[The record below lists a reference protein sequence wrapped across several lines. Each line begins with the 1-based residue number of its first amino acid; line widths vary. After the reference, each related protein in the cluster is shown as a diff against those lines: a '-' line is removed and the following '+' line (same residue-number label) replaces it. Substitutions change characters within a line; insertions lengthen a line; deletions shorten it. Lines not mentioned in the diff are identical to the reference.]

1 MEYLWRMGSA
11 SRRTLQRTFAVSSGS
26 LKRASGG
33 EAGMFTSMGVS
44 PRRQATA
51 GVDRGNLIVMPTGCE
66 VTPLGLAV
74 TDLVKLTRV

>member
-1 MEYLWRMGSA
+1 
-11 SRRTLQRTFAVSSGS
+11 
-26 LKRASGG
+26 
-33 EAGMFTSMGVS
+33 MFTSMGVS